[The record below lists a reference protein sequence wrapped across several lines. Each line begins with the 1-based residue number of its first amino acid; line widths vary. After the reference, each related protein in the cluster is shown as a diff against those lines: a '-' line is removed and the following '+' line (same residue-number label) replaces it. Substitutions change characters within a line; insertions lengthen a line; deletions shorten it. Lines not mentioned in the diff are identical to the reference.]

1 MNSIVFNTALSIGLV
16 SIMLGVALL
25 HSVGAALVVGG
36 LFVVGITLLLARWA
50 GVAARK

>member
-1 MNSIVFNTALSIGLV
+1 MNSTIFNTCLAVGLV
-16 SIMLGVALL
+16 LIMVGVGLL
-25 HSVGAALVVGG
+25 HSIGGALLVGG